1 MIRVAGHGR
10 NRDGLAEIRLQQT
23 DLAVIW
29 SPNEAPRPCVFPYGL
44 SRADVEAALRLGP

>member
-1 MIRVAGHGR
+1 MIPAAGHGR
-10 NRDGLAEIRLQQT
+10 NRGGTAEIRLQQA

-29 SPNEAPRPCVFPYGL
+29 SPKEAPRPCVFPYGL